1 MTGGVVYARQNP
13 DWNLDESAV
22 RRRLSK
28 AAKVSL
34 LPIEE
39 AHNLVPPNTTML
51 TSPLVDIAAMA
62 RFAATADPALYPPEA
77 AYIRDAD
84 AKPQEKFRVARVP
97 A

>member
-1 MTGGVVYARQNP
+1 
-13 DWNLDESAV
+13 
-22 RRRLSK
+22 
-28 AAKVSL
+28 
-34 LPIEE
+34 
-39 AHNLVPPNTTML
+39 VPPNAATL